1 MMKHINDLGSH
12 KNKMNNDLVL
22 FMQYQ
27 AVDHDSKNH
36 ISPIR
41 EKKKG
46 DHDNKSQFPVLNGC
60 ILLLNHIEDSKIVY
74 PFK

>member
-1 MMKHINDLGSH
+1 MIVKT
-12 KNKMNNDLVL
+12 
-22 FMQYQ
+22 
-27 AVDHDSKNH
+27 H

-46 DHDNKSQFPVLNGC
+46 DHDNKSQFSVFIGC
-60 ILLLNHIEDSKIVY
+60 ILLLNYIEDSKIVY